1 MTVGSTQVGELQAY
15 CEALETENKILLE
28 NLTYLKKTKK
38 RNNSSI
44 VDELSNSFSKLTSS
58 EI

>member
-1 MTVGSTQVGELQAY
+1 VGSTQVEELQAY